1 MTRPPQ
7 FHTATMAKLYADQG
21 YLRKAAAIY
30 RQLVDQD
37 PDRQDL
43 SDALAAVEKQI
54 EERND
59 PNWKE
64 LGLLIREWIALQ
76 EEYDR
81 RNPRQGRHHP

>member
-7 FHTATMAKLYADQG
+7 FLTATMAKLYADQG

-30 RQLVDQD
+30 KQLVEQN

-54 EERND
+54 EERNG
-59 PNWKE
+59 PNLKE

-81 RNPRQGRHHP
+81 RNPYDEKEKP

>member
-7 FHTATMAKLYADQG
+7 LFTATMAKLYADQG

-30 RQLVDQD
+30 NQLVNQE

-43 SDALAAVEKQI
+43 RDALAALEAQI
-54 EERND
+54 GRQNT

-76 EEYDR
+76 KEYDS
-81 RNPRQGRHHP
+81 RNPHDEKEKP

>member
-7 FHTATMAKLYADQG
+7 FFTATMAKLYADQG

-30 RQLVDQD
+30 RHLVDQD

-54 EERND
+54 KQRNK

-76 EEYDR
+76 EEYDS
-81 RNPRQGRHHP
+81 RNPHDEKEKP

>member
-7 FHTATMAKLYADQG
+7 LLTATMAKLYADQG

-43 SDALAAVEKQI
+43 CDALAAVEKQI
-54 EERND
+54 ERQD
-59 PNWKE
+59 KPNLKE
-64 LGLLIREWIALQ
+64 LGLLIREWIALK
-76 EEYDR
+76 EEHDS
-81 RNPRQGRHHP
+81 RNSHDEKEKP